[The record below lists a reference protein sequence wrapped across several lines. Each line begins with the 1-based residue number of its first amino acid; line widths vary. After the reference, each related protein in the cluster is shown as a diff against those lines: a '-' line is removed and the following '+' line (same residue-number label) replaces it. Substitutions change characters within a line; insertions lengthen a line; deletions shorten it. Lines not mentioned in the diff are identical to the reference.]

1 MKKRDKPPVT
11 QYLDRRLIRRLR
23 IYTIISLFMLAVILF
38 EVLKGTFSI
47 PLVILGIIIG
57 LGIGTI
63 VSRMYHLS
71 WDEETN
77 NVMGRIDWIG
87 ALILGCYLIFI
98 FTRTHFL
105 GYLVQGAP
113 LLAIILSITAGTML
127 GRVMGTE
134 HGVDKILKAWNILGD

>member
-11 QYLDRRLIRRLR
+11 QYLEQRLIKRLR
-23 IYTIISLFMLAVILF
+23 IYTIISLLMLAVIVF

-47 PLVILGIIIG
+47 PLVMLGILIG

-87 ALILGCYLIFI
+87 AIILGCYLIFI
-98 FTRTHFL
+98 FTRTNFL
-105 GYLVQGAP
+105 GYWVQGAP
-113 LLAIILSITAGTML
+113 LLAVVLSITAGTMI

-134 HGVDKILKAWNILGD
+134 RGINKILKAWKILG